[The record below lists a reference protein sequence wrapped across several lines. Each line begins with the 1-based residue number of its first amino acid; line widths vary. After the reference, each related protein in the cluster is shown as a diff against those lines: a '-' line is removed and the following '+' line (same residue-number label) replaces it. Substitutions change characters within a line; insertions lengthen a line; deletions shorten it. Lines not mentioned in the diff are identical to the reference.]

1 MKRPTSRRRN
11 GLDFCSVVLHHRFLI
26 SHHLLMTRRGQNVRA
41 LKLPLPHPSSRTSS
55 AQAAAAAKQSFSKTY
70 ASACAAAQDA
80 HSSRVVSSQAK
91 FRKHDD
97 DDDINS

>member
-55 AQAAAAAKQSFSKTY
+55 S
-70 ASACAAAQDA
+70 AQDSEFFFPNLRRQQCLRA
-80 HSSRVVSSQAK
+80 DARIV
-91 FRKHDD
+91 RE
-97 DDDINS
+97 

>member
-55 AQAAAAAKQSFSKTY
+55 AQAAAAAKQSFSETY
-70 ASACAAAQDA
+70 ASACAAAQRC
-80 HSSRVVSSQAK
+80 S
-91 FRKHDD
+91 
-97 DDDINS
+97 